1 MRRALFFV
9 VDSKRSFEAVGR
21 ARGKRRTETSYVS
34 GGRERGANCRCRVG
48 MSTRS
53 QQQQQQ
59 QRAMT
64 ASGTGRTTGATA
76 ENVNVNDACNSRM
89 PSIHVLVVDD
99 ERICRAVTSQV
110 LRKCGYRV
118 TTCASGAEAIELL
131 RRGTEF
137 NLLLT
142 DVMMPDIDGP
152 KLLQHVRHHSQFSQL
167 PVIMMS
173 ANQHSEIVF
182 ECVRSGADDY
192 LLKPVTVKQVKLLWQ
207 HVWRKQYTVAPQT
220 VPRLNEY
227 GEELDEDNEEDG
239 ICMLGKEE
247 MFQGVPNVPRRVNS
261 ESDLFMNSNGNSG
274 NNNNNN
280 KSNDVMMM
288 NNTITINNNNNNN
301 NSHPRS
307 LSRVSSRENFLSMQL
322 LKSIANK
329 NISNNNN
336 NNNNKEKEKSPRS
349 AVTTTDASAATMR
362 KNTTKNSKDM
372 NEDSKN
378 IVDASRNPRAQT
390 RRAENADAEDPM
402 EVENDMRANI
412 RRIEIDGAEKFRTNK
427 DETELILRE
436 NKAKMGRRLIQ
447 NSSLVKKTSSRC
459 HGGSPSAH
467 YSSPSSLS
475 SHDDNNFVLA
485 PPIQGLEKSSSFVSV
500 RNWLDSNAFRTMN
513 DETKFHVLARTA
525 ALLANDHERGFCSGG
540 VNPSRLFISPQG
552 DIKALDEEEMNA
564 RNNGKKM
571 TRGSKQPPVMKRR
584 EVLYETL
591 PSENE
596 LPNTIKSELV
606 SLGALVSEM
615 FWKDMFDAGSRSEH
629 PRAWF
634 NEKEITHI
642 DELHPEMAET
652 FRKLVS
658 RDPRHRISA
667 QSVRDIALKQLEIL
681 RDRRSSSS
689 SSMPSK
695 AALADRELNVDSERK
710 ANELKTIIDVLKS
723 IEKSR
728 KRDYE
733 KTQRELNVLMALSN
747 LLPKHATGK
756 QGSATRNN
764 AKRKRGAASNN
775 DNNNNDHK
783 SLDEWA
789 RQPAELQRVLD
800 HVPFDDLPNIVFESL
815 EETLFQAYA
824 RSCKTHALQLARG
837 GFSGE
842 HNTGRLGAVK
852 DDEKWI
858 SNMIKRT
865 NVEEQLKED
874 LKEFGSCLTRV
885 TRKWRFRVVARLG
898 CGDLV
903 GGSSDM
909 VCSTAWNRDGDLFAT
924 AGISK
929 RLCIYEVASVMQL
942 GNAVHCP
949 AMELSTSSKLSSISF
964 NPYVKPVMAS
974 ATYDGA
980 MQIWDVQKG
989 METMRLKNHTKRVW
1003 STEFSPIDPT
1013 RLLSASDDS
1022 TTRVWSIT
1030 QRRECMVINDPNQAN
1045 ICSVNSS
1052 RMDSNLIAVG
1062 SADHKVHVY
1071 DLRNA
1076 VKPMLTLETH
1086 KKAVSYVKW
1095 MGNELVSASTD
1106 SLLRLWDVK
1115 GPRGVCL
1122 RTYTGHV
1129 NEKNF
1134 VGLSVTSDGRIAC
1147 GSEDNTVRMY
1157 AKFAP
1162 LPVAGHSFMRM
1173 TPGCGLREGGPT
1185 AGLCG
1190 GIKPVLTN
1198 DKGAFV
1204 TSVAWSPDGQ
1214 RLLASN
1220 SRGNLKIFE
1229 LD

>member
-1 MRRALFFV
+1 
-9 VDSKRSFEAVGR
+9 
-21 ARGKRRTETSYVS
+21 
-34 GGRERGANCRCRVG
+34 

-76 ENVNVNDACNSRM
+76 ENVNVNDTSNSRM
-89 PSIHVLVVDD
+89 PLIHVLVVDD

-247 MFQGVPNVPRRVNS
+247 MFQGVPNVPRRANS

-280 KSNDVMMM
+280 NNKSSDVMMM
-288 NNTITINNNNNNN
+288 NNTITINNNNNN

-329 NISNNNN
+329 NISNNN
-336 NNNNKEKEKSPRS
+336 KEKEKSPPN

-390 RRAENADAEDPM
+390 RRAENADVEDPM
-402 EVENDMRANI
+402 EVDDDMRANK
-412 RRIEIDGAEKFRTNK
+412 RRIKTNGAEKFRTNK

-459 HGGSPSAH
+459 HGGSPNAH

-540 VNPSRLFISPQG
+540 VNPSRLLISPQG

-571 TRGSKQPPVMKRR
+571 TRGSKQPPVIKRR

-615 FWKDMFDAGSRSEH
+615 FWKDMFDAGSRSEN

-733 KTQRELNVLMALSN
+733 KTQRELNVLMALLK

-756 QGSATRNN
+756 QGSAARNN

-783 SLDEWA
+783 SSDEWA

-800 HVPFDDLPNIVFESL
+800 HVPFDDLPKIVFESL

-824 RSCKTHALQLARG
+824 KSCKTHALQLARG
-837 GFSGE
+837 GFSRE

>member
-1 MRRALFFV
+1 
-9 VDSKRSFEAVGR
+9 
-21 ARGKRRTETSYVS
+21 
-34 GGRERGANCRCRVG
+34 
-48 MSTRS
+48 MSSS
-53 QQQQQQ
+53 QQQ
-59 QRAMT
+59 RVMT
-64 ASGTGRTTGATA
+64 SAEAGRTTPRSTTTTRTTTRTIAT
-76 ENVNVNDACNSRM
+76 EDDRMNNTNSNGM
-89 PSIHVLVVDD
+89 PMIHVLVVDD

-118 TTCASGAEAIELL
+118 TTCESGAEAIELL

-207 HVWRKQYTVAPQT
+207 HVWRKQYSAAPQT

-227 GEELDEDNEEDG
+227 GEELDEDNEDDG

-247 MFQGVPNVPRRVNS
+247 MFQGVPNVPRRLNS
-261 ESDLFMNSNGNSG
+261 ESDLLMNSNGNSG
-274 NNNNNN
+274 NNDNDSNSKNKNNSSKNNDNNITMNNNSTAINKSNINNNN
-280 KSNDVMMM
+280 KNR
-288 NNTITINNNNNNN
+288 
-301 NSHPRS
+301 HPRS
-307 LSRVSSRENFLSMQL
+307 LSRDSSRENFLSMPL
-322 LKSIANK
+322 LKSIAN
-329 NISNNNN
+329 
-336 NNNNKEKEKSPRS
+336 NNKERNPSNVT
-349 AVTTTDASAATMR
+349 ATDTTTAATTAGAKTASMTP
-362 KNTTKNSKDM
+362 KKTTKNNKDM
-372 NEDSKN
+372 NDSKN
-378 IVDASRNPRAQT
+378 NVNARNPPAQT
-390 RRAENADAEDPM
+390 RRVENADVEVPM
-402 EVENDMRANI
+402 EVDLPRANNRANKI
-412 RRIEIDGAEKFRTNK
+412 KDAEIVRRKKEES
-427 DETELILRE
+427 ELILRE
-436 NKAKMGRRLIQ
+436 NKAKTEKRLIQ
-447 NSSLVKKTSSRC
+447 NSSLAKKSSSSRS
-459 HGGSPSAH
+459 HGGSPGAH
-467 YSSPSSLS
+467 HSSPSSLS
-475 SHDDNNFVLA
+475 SHDDSNFVLA
-485 PPIQGLEKSSSFVSV
+485 PPIQGLEKSRSFVSV
-500 RNWLDSNAFRTMN
+500 RNWLDSNAFRTMS

-525 ALLANDHERGFCSGG
+525 AILASEHERGFCSGG
-540 VNPSRLFISPQG
+540 VNPSRLLISPQG
-552 DIKALDEEEMNA
+552 DIKAFDKEEMNA
-564 RNNGKKM
+564 RSNRNRM
-571 TRGSKQPPVMKRR
+571 ARGSKQQPVMKRR

-615 FWKDMFDAGSRSEH
+615 FWKDMFDVGSSSEN

-652 FRKLVS
+652 FRKLIS
-658 RDPRHRISA
+658 RDPRHRVSA

-681 RDRRSSSS
+681 RHRRSSSS
-689 SSMPSK
+689 TSMPSK
-695 AALADRELNVDSERK
+695 AALVDRELNVDSERK

-728 KRDYE
+728 QREYE
-733 KTQRELNVLMALSN
+733 KTQRELNVLNALSK
-747 LLPKHATGK
+747 LLPAGK
-756 QGSATRNN
+756 QGISTRSNS
-764 AKRKRGAASNN
+764 KRKRGESNN
-775 DNNNNDHK
+775 NIHNSSDVPGALNSEK
-783 SLDEWA
+783 WA
-789 RQPAELQRVLD
+789 RQPPESQRALD
-800 HVPFDDLPNIVFESL
+800 HVPFDDLPKIVFESL

-824 RSCKTHALQLARG
+824 KSCKNHALQLARG

-842 HNTGRLGAVK
+842 YNTGRAGSVK

-865 NVEEQLKED
+865 NVEEQLTDD

-949 AMELSTSSKLSSISF
+949 AIELSTSSKLSSISF

-1013 RLLSASDDS
+1013 RLLSASDDG

-1076 VKPMLTLETH
+1076 VMPMLTLETH
-1086 KKAVSYVKW
+1086 KKAVSYVRW

-1115 GPRGVCL
+1115 GSRGVCL

>member
-1 MRRALFFV
+1 V
-9 VDSKRSFEAVGR
+9 KPSDGR
-21 ARGKRRTETSYVS
+21 EGREEFTETSYVS
-34 GGRERGANCRCRVG
+34 GGRERERGANCRCRVG

-53 QQQQQQ
+53 QQQQQ
-59 QRAMT
+59 RAMT
-64 ASGTGRTTGATA
+64 ASGTGRTTRATA
-76 ENVNVNDACNSRM
+76 ENVNVNDSSNSRM
-89 PSIHVLVVDD
+89 PLIHVLVVDD

-274 NNNNNN
+274 NNNNN
-280 KSNDVMMM
+280 KSSDVMMV
-288 NNTITINNNNNNN
+288 NNTITINNNNN

-336 NNNNKEKEKSPRS
+336 NNKEKEKSPPN

-378 IVDASRNPRAQT
+378 IVDASHNPRTQT

-402 EVENDMRANI
+402 EVDDVMRANK
-412 RRIEIDGAEKFRTNK
+412 RRGKTTGAEKFRTNK
-427 DETELILRE
+427 DETELILRD

-467 YSSPSSLS
+467 HSSPSSLS
-475 SHDDNNFVLA
+475 SHDDSNFVLA
-485 PPIQGLEKSSSFVSV
+485 PPIQGLEKSSSFVPV

-540 VNPSRLFISPQG
+540 VNPSRLLISPQG

-571 TRGSKQPPVMKRR
+571 ARGSKQPPVMKRR

-615 FWKDMFDAGSRSEH
+615 FWKDMFDAGSRSEN

-634 NEKEITHI
+634 NEKELTHI

-695 AALADRELNVDSERK
+695 AALANRELNVDSERK

-733 KTQRELNVLMALSN
+733 KTQRELNVLMALSK
-747 LLPKHATGK
+747 LLPNHSTGK

-764 AKRKRGAASNN
+764 AKRKRGVASNS

-783 SLDEWA
+783 SSDEWA

-800 HVPFDDLPNIVFESL
+800 HVPFDDLPKIVFESL

-824 RSCKTHALQLARG
+824 KSCKTHALQLARG

-842 HNTGRLGAVK
+842 HNTGRSGAVK